1 MILGLLVCPQCVKC
15 VLYVMNRYEI
25 VLGHWTPET
34 FLFGNK
40 FLHFIESRLESFIN
54 SIITTTWL
62 PSSILH
68 AISFSA
74 LEEETSW
81 SLPRILCPKSALNL
95 SLS

>member
-1 MILGLLVCPQCVKC
+1 MILGLLVCPHCVKC
-15 VLYVMNRYEI
+15 VLYVVMNRYEI

-62 PSSILH
+62 LSTLH
-68 AISFSA
+68 AISSHH
-74 LEEETSW
+74 
-81 SLPRILCPKSALNL
+81 
-95 SLS
+95 